1 MDNDTIKRRIK
12 TQILKSY
19 KIFNHT
25 HLRLSSHQLQ
35 MVEQIHP
42 AISAVLETI
51 ILKVYKSSWMA
62 GKHLFS
68 AFHKNILKYK
78 NGG

>member
-1 MDNDTIKRRIK
+1 MDNDIIKRRIK

-25 HLRLSSHQLQ
+25 HLRLISHQLQ
-35 MVEQIHP
+35 MVGQIHP

-51 ILKVYKSSWMA
+51 IFKQSIQVQLDGWKTSFLCIS
-62 GKHLFS
+62 
-68 AFHKNILKYK
+68 
-78 NGG
+78 